1 MAEQLPLPFGVK
13 FQEAIAFLKGKL
25 PEATMAWDDLAGP
38 VHSKVFAVA
47 GAAKVD
53 LLSDLHKSLISAV
66 EHGTTIT
73 QFRKDF
79 DATVQRNGW
88 TYNGTRGWRTR
99 VIFDNNMRSAHMAG
113 RWQQIQTNKD
123 RYPYLQYRTAG
134 DSHVRPQHRLWA
146 GLIYPVDSP
155 FWVTHYPPN
164 GWGCRCTV
172 RAYAQRDIADKNLQ
186 VQPTFDPAKMKTR
199 DVVTVDGD
207 IKDRVPVGIDPGWDH
222 NVGRSWITPEL
233 ALGEKLARLPLE
245 LRGPIADK
253 AMPPAFQT
261 VLNDRF
267 KAVRTASEAA
277 GKPSGQAHI
286 VGFMDSATIDA
297 VAQALPELGL
307 DSTAMMLMDDA
318 TGPLQA
324 NAKLAARDAWPENWV
339 SMLPAHL
346 RSYQAVLLDLKTNE
360 LVVVPQGKL
369 NSVLPSIRVRLN
381 QSTNQGNAAT
391 ISGLGRATRA
401 NLTDTA
407 NFKVLLGGL

>member
-1 MAEQLPLPFGVK
+1 MAEQLPLSFGVK
-13 FQEAIAFLKGKL
+13 FHEAIAFLKGKL

-47 GAAKVD
+47 GAINADFLKD
-53 LLSDLHKSLISAV
+53 IHTSLVRAL
-66 EHGTTIT
+66 ENGTTIT

-79 DATVQRNGW
+79 DKAVQQHGW
-88 TYNGTRGWRTR
+88 TYKGKRGWRTKL
-99 VIFDNNMRSAHMAG
+99 IFYTNMRSARMGGH
-113 RWQQIQTNKD
+113 WQKIQANKELF
-123 RYPYLQYRTAG
+123 PYLQYVSMRDAK
-134 DSHVRPQHRLWA
+134 VRPQHRLWN

-155 FWVTHYPPN
+155 FWDTHYPPC
-164 GWGCRCTV
+164 GYFCRCDV
-172 RAYAQRDIADKNLQ
+172 RSFAQRDITDKNLQ
-186 VQPTFDPAKMKTR
+186 VQPPFDPAKMKTR
-199 DVVTVDGD
+199 DVVTLDGEL
-207 IKDRVPVGIDPGWDH
+207 KDRVPLGIDPGWDH
-222 NVGRSWITPEL
+222 NVGKSWITPEL

-245 LRGPIADK
+245 LRGPMADK
-253 AMPPAFQT
+253 AMSPAFQT
-261 VLNDRF
+261 VLNERF

-277 GKPSGQAHI
+277 GMPSGQAHI

-297 VAQALPELGL
+297 VTQALPELGL
-307 DSTAMMLMDDA
+307 ESTALMLVDDA

-324 NAKLAARDAWPENWV
+324 NAKLAARDTWPENWV

-369 NSVLPSIRVRLN
+369 NGMLPSIRVRLN
-381 QSTNQGNAAT
+381 QSTNQGKAAT

-401 NLTDTA
+401 NLTDTV